1 MENKKKKE
9 IEAIIPSSQPVDG
22 SVMQLSDNIKI
33 SLAELDNIISQ
44 RIAILAQVTSLNESA
59 DISNLL
65 IQSPNPEF
73 IVQQELSKFHPL
85 QEALNSNCQ
94 SQATLLNKI
103 AVIPPFLPFLLPLPS
118 LLPFPSPPFPS
129 LRFFLDQHFLIFF
142 LKHC

>member
-22 SVMQLSDNIKI
+22 SVRQLSDNIKI

-103 AVIPPFLPFLLPLPS
+103 AVIPPFPSPSFASSLPSLPSLPLPS
-118 LLPFPSPPFPS
+118 LLPRPTFSN
-129 LRFFLDQHFLIFF
+129 FF
-142 LKHC
+142 LKH